1 MRRRLPPDTRLL
13 VASHNAGKVREIV
26 ELVAPFGLSITTAA
40 DLGLPEPAETGSS
53 FVANAELKAR
63 AAARAAGLPA
73 LADDSGLEVLALGGA
88 PGIYSARWAGPDK
101 DFGLAMQRVHD
112 ELARRGG
119 WRAPGPFANFTA
131 ALCLAWPDGADAA
144 FEGKVQGHLVW
155 PPRGSKGFGYDPM
168 FVPEGLS
175 LTFGEMEPDAKHA
188 ISHRAR
194 AFERFVRACL
204 STAE

>member
-1 MRRRLPPDTRLL
+1 MTRPLPPDTRLL

-26 ELVAPFGLSITTAA
+26 ELVAPFGLSVTTAA
-40 DLGLPEPAETGSS
+40 ELGLPEPAETGSS

-63 AAARAAGLPA
+63 AAARSAGLPA
-73 LADDSGLEVLALGGA
+73 LADDSGLEVVALGGA

-101 DFGLAMQRVHD
+101 DFGVAMQRVHD
-112 ELARRGG
+112 ELARLGA
-119 WRAPGPFANFTA
+119 WQPPGPFANFTA
-131 ALCLAWPDGADAA
+131 VLCLAWPDGEEAA
-144 FEGKVQGHLVW
+144 FEGRVNGHLVW

-168 FVPEGLS
+168 FVPEGES

-194 AFERFVRACL
+194 AFDRFVRACL
-204 STAE
+204 SAA